1 MLNTLQVDGLARI
14 SGYDKDHICRIL
26 SHRTA
31 SPHALL
37 DELVLD
43 GGRGKTMNGLVDRD
57 REPPATHTLFS
68 LFSFDIKKT
77 ETYHDVWCERCL
89 LITESPKTP
98 GHYRYLIWV
107 LVYIPYT
114 GLAVFSFA
122 IFSCSCVYY
131 DFEFLK
137 FVFSTLQ
144 SRSCWQLTNS
154 CLLRGLEGSLPWI
167 DILSFLL
174 PIWYIFEVFVGCW
187 VRLICSRS
195 LFPPCFVIVS

>member
-1 MLNTLQVDGLARI
+1 VRLEVTREALPPHPLRHFRFKDLLESHDRLGESGQNSMGNELKTLHKI
-14 SGYDKDHICRIL
+14 
-26 SHRTA
+26 
-31 SPHALL
+31 
-37 DELVLD
+37 
-43 GGRGKTMNGLVDRD
+43 NGCN
-57 REPPATHTLFS
+57 
-68 LFSFDIKKT
+68 
-77 ETYHDVWCERCL
+77 ETSCCCERCL

-114 GLAVFSFA
+114 GLAVFSYA
-122 IFSCSCVYY
+122 IFSCSCVYC

-137 FVFSTLQ
+137 YVFSTIQ

-154 CLLRGLEGSLPWI
+154 CLLRGLEGLLLWI

-174 PIWYIFEVFVGCW
+174 PIWYIFEVFVGCQ

-195 LFPPCFVIVS
+195 LFLPVL